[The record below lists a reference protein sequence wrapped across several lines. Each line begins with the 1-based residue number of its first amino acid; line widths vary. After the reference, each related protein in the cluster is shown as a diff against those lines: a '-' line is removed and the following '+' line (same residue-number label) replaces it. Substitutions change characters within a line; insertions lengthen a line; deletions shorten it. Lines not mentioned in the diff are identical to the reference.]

1 MHTIEKSSDYALL
14 LKQVS
19 ALIET
24 ETDELANM
32 ANISSFIYHQIEGLN
47 WVGFY
52 LLKDQQLVLGPFNG
66 LPACTRIDLNH
77 GVCGTSAYL
86 KQALNVADVHQF
98 KGHIACD
105 SASLSECV
113 VPYIIH
119 DSVIAVFDVDSP
131 LLNRFDLELQ
141 RFLEDVVS
149 LLKQKRT

>member
-1 MHTIEKSSDYALL
+1 MHTIEKSSDYSLL

-24 ETDELANM
+24 ESDELANM
-32 ANISSFIYHQIEGLN
+32 ANISSFVYHQISNLN

-52 LLKDQQLVLGPFNG
+52 ILRDKQLVLGPFNG

-77 GVCGTSAYL
+77 GVCGTAAVL
-86 KQALNVADVHQF
+86 KQTLNVPDVHQF

-113 VPYIIH
+113 IPYMIH
-119 DSVIAVFDVDSP
+119 DEVIAVYDVDSP

-141 RFLEDVVS
+141 QFLEDVIQ